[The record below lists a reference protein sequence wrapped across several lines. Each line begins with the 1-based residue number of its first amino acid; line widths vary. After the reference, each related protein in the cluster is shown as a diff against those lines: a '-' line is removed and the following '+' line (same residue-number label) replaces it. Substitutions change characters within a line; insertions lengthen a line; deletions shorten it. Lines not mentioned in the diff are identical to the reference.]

1 MAKKEPD
8 DSQKLTFEQAQAQLE
23 KIVNDIEQGRIPLE
37 QSIEKYEQGMRLIK
51 HCRTILEQAEKKI
64 ETISKEMQSDSE
76 KSL

>member
-37 QSIEKYEQGMRLIK
+37 QSIEKYEQGMKLIK

-76 KSL
+76 KSA